1 MNILLIGN
9 GFDLAHGLKTRYTD
23 FLEFVK
29 TIQKQE
35 EVDDQYLNECKSLI
49 RENTWIMYFLD
60 TYEERVKEGKEN
72 WIDFEKEISEKIQ
85 SLESLY
91 KKICLYSKQHLGSS
105 LDSDDWHALRIL
117 LKAISDDWKSISSIN
132 IEQVKEIKS
141 ILLIDLNRMT
151 RCLEIYLSKVIEVN
165 SIDKIGF
172 FENHSIDKVLS
183 FNYTNTF
190 ERLYKNGKKIEYDYI
205 HGKAKLD
212 GDVNQCNLVL
222 GIDEYLPDAEKDE
235 NVEFIQFKKFYQ
247 RIYKRTGSSY
257 KDWIK
262 SICEFEENEKIK
274 KAMQRCNMKNQL
286 FIFGHSL
293 DITDKDILKELILN
307 EYISTIIYY
316 HNQEALNQLIT
327 NLIKI
332 IGQDNLIRYT
342 GGNHAKIC
350 FKKFKGK

>member
-35 EVDDQYLNECKSLI
+35 KLDDQYLNECKSLI
-49 RENTWIMYFLD
+49 RENAWIIYFLNV
-60 TYEERVKEGKEN
+60 YEIRITEGKEN

-91 KKICLYSKQHLGSS
+91 KRICLCSKQHLGGS

-141 ILLIDLNRMT
+141 RLLIDLNRMT

-190 ERLYKNGKKIEYDYI
+190 ERLYKNGRKIEYDYI

-212 GDVNQCNLVL
+212 SDVNRCNLVL
-222 GIDEYLPDAEKDE
+222 GIDEYLPDTEKDE

-247 RIYKRTGSSY
+247 RIYKRTGSYY

-262 SICEFEENEKIK
+262 EIDTFEKNRHPYNIK
-274 KAMQRCNMKNQL
+274 QRL

-307 EYISTIIYY
+307 EYIYTTIIY
-316 HNQEALNQLIT
+316 HNQESLQQLIT
-327 NLIKI
+327 NLVKI
-332 IGQDNLIRYT
+332 IGEENLIHYT
-342 GGNHAKIC
+342 GGEKAKII
-350 FKKFKGK
+350 FKDLK